1 MSSVVT
7 GSKSQK
13 IPAEFLGEIRKAIN
27 LVDIV
32 SETVSLKKAGHNW
45 VGLCP
50 FHSERSPS
58 FTVHETKNLFHCH
71 GCKSGGDLFAY
82 VQKLHGLSFM
92 ETVLDLADRAKLKV
106 PAGVG
111 SDSSDPKVAA
121 AQEAFRLKKSMA
133 HKLNL
138 FVTEQFFRKQLAQ
151 NKKVQDYL
159 SARGVSADEI
169 RNFKIGYSPNDWEAL
184 SGHLSKSKAPMDLAG
199 ELGLAKPSTK
209 SQSQSGYFDLFRDR
223 VMFPIINLMGHVQ
236 AFGGRAL
243 DAKADG
249 PKFLN
254 SQDSFLYKKSETLFG
269 LFQAQKYIRVED
281 CVMVVEGYFDVVTLH
296 SYGIKN
302 VVAVC
307 GTALTAHHLK
317 MLRRLASKVIV
328 LFDADRAGV
337 DGANKAMLVGLE
349 QGYVVQGLNLPT
361 KQDPDEFVMSSGA
374 DALKSL
380 MSTAPALIDVR
391 IAEQLALAQQSAQMK
406 TEAIKKIK
414 AWLDVYT
421 DPIGVEVRWKE
432 VERALGVSRQA
443 LFGRTPVATVKPQP
457 LVIPAP
463 AAKSFVLEHFEK
475 ILITALLRWDEMG
488 QVVLECRNL
497 LPNEKKLYDVFV
509 HPEAKALAEQ
519 LISQPGFYN
528 QIKQAPE
535 WVIEKLTDS
544 GLISIITQA
553 LVADR
558 SPVTVEQV
566 RLGIKQGVKGL
577 WARFSHELKLAIKAA
592 EHGQDHDLKE
602 KLLKDYLDVQR
613 KMKEFQ
619 GTYDQSSD

>member
-1 MSSVVT
+1 M
-7 GSKSQK
+7 K
-13 IPAEFLGEIRKAIN
+13 IPNEFLSEIRKTIN

-32 SETVSLKKAGHNW
+32 SETVSLKKTGHNW

-92 ETVLDLADRAKLKV
+92 ESVLDLADRAKLKV

-121 AQEAFRLKKSMA
+121 AQEAFRFKKSTA

-138 FVTEQFFRKQLAQ
+138 FSAQFFRKQLSQ
-151 NKKVQDYL
+151 NNKVQDYL
-159 SARGVSADEI
+159 TTRGVNAEEI
-169 RNFKIGYSPNDWEAL
+169 RNFQIGYSPNEWEAL
-184 SGHLSKSKAPMDLAG
+184 SGHLAKSKAPMDLAS
-199 ELGLAKPSTK
+199 ELGLAKNSTK
-209 SQSQSGYFDLFRDR
+209 SNSQSGYFDLFRDR

-243 DAKADG
+243 DKSEG

-296 SYGIKN
+296 SHGIRN

-307 GTALTAHHLK
+307 GTALTPQHLK
-317 MLRRLASKVIV
+317 LLRRLASRVIV
-328 LFDADRAGV
+328 LFDADRAGM

-349 QGYVVQGLNLPT
+349 SGFVVQGLILPT

-374 DALKSL
+374 EALKAL
-380 MSTAPALIDVR
+380 MATAPALIDLG
-391 IAEQLALAQQSAQMK
+391 IKEQLELAKQSPQSK
-406 TEAIKKIK
+406 TVAIKKIK
-414 AWLDVYT
+414 SWLDVYT
-421 DPIGVEVRWKE
+421 DHVGVEVRWKE
-432 VERALGVSRQA
+432 VETALGVSRQA
-443 LFGRTPVATVKPQP
+443 LFGRSSPQQPASIPIEAKLPLPLPMTVLKNR
-457 LVIPAP
+457 
-463 AAKSFVLEHFEK
+463 VLERFET
-475 ILITALLRWDEMG
+475 ILMTALIRWDEFG
-488 QVVLECRNL
+488 KVVLECRNL
-497 LPNEKKLYDVFV
+497 IPNEKKLYDVFV
-509 HPEAKALAEQ
+509 HSEAKALAEQ
-519 LISQPGFYN
+519 LISEPGFYN

-535 WVIEKLTDS
+535 WVLEKLTDS
-544 GLISIITQA
+544 ALISVITQA

-558 SPVTVEQV
+558 SPVNADQV
-566 RLGIKQGVKGL
+566 RLAIKQGVKGL
-577 WARFSHELKLAIKAA
+577 WARFSHELKIAIKVA
-592 EHGQDHDLKE
+592 ESSQDHDLKE